1 MAIIDVQMP
10 QMGESIA
17 EGTITKW
24 YKKIGEKIG
33 KDETLLEI
41 STDKV
46 DSEIPSP
53 AAGTLVEILVE
64 EQKTVPVHTIIAR
77 INNNDAASVNT
88 PAPKSQPKV
97 DEVKTSS
104 SNQNFATV
112 KLNLDKPKETSG
124 DKFFS
129 PLVLNIAKEEG
140 VSVSELENIV
150 GTGSQ
155 GRVTKND
162 IINFSE
168 QKKKGLTP
176 KTDSSQKSE
185 VVKMDNMRKLIA
197 EHMVRSVHT
206 SAHVGSVTEADVTS
220 IVNYRE
226 KNKSDFEKREGFKLT
241 LTPFFLLV
249 VAKSLKDFPYL
260 NSSIEGD
267 SILLHKEIN
276 IGIAVAL
283 ESGLIVPVIKN
294 SESKNITDFAKS
306 GNDLATRARSK
317 KLLPTDVQG
326 GTFTVTNPGIFGNL
340 YGFPIINQ
348 PQVAILGIGAVK
360 KRPVIINDEIK
371 IRSMVYISMS
381 YDHRIIDGA
390 LGGKFLQRVVEY
402 LENFN
407 TTQSV

>member
-1 MAIIDVQMP
+1 MAIIEVKMP
-10 QMGESIA
+10 QMGESIT

-24 YKKIGEKIG
+24 YKKIGDKIN

-53 AAGTLVEILVE
+53 AAGILAEIIVQ
-64 EQKTVPVHTIIAR
+64 EQTTVPVHTVIAK
-77 INNNDAASVNT
+77 INSESSVVIEKTATVTT
-88 PAPKSQPKV
+88 PQVEIKQTTSQPEIKINQT
-97 DEVKTSS
+97 KTEKINS
-104 SNQNFATV
+104 
-112 KLNLDKPKETSG
+112 

-129 PLVLNIAKEEG
+129 PLVINIARDEG
-140 VSVSELENIV
+140 ISLSELETIV
-150 GTGSQ
+150 GTGGG
-155 GRVTKND
+155 GRVSKND
-162 IINFSE
+162 VLNYSNE
-168 QKKKGLTP
+168 KKKS
-176 KTDSSQKSE
+176 KSSSAISGNNE

-220 IVNYRE
+220 MVEYRE
-226 KNKSDFEKREGFKLT
+226 KNKSNFEKQNGFKLT
-241 LTPFFLLV
+241 LTPFFLEV

-267 SILLHKEIN
+267 NIILHNDVN
-276 IGIAVAL
+276 IGVAVAL

-294 SESKNITDFAKS
+294 ADKKSLSELAKT

-317 KLLPTDVQG
+317 KLLPDEVQQ

-360 KRPVIINDEIK
+360 KRAVIINDEIK

-390 LGGKFLQRVVEY
+390 LGGQFLQRVVEY

-407 TTQSV
+407 SSRNI